1 MKITKL
7 ILTLLFL
14 PLGAF
19 ALDPPIEPIE
29 TVKVS
34 SEDDFEHRST
44 FDGCWSLQKNT
55 DYILTQDVK
64 LTRCLHIGATIRLDL
79 NGYTLSRNLDNLF
92 ITEKALIFRVDRTLI
107 IEDSNKSENNR
118 GIIAGDFNINTG
130 IPAILVNDNGSA
142 FLLSGIINVTEE
154 NLAID
159 LHGSLRIDGGSVYSY
174 GTGITAHSGSKVEV
188 FSGSVNGNNRGIVAK
203 EGSKV
208 TLAGGSFNT
217 NSNYAVEAFE
227 DINISGTPYFPD
239 YNALVLSN
247 GKKINIVGELKDK
260 ALINVNI
267 AEPLTD
273 KNPKIALSG
282 QSEYITNDAIANK
295 IFRHVTAEP
304 TGYQLYAYNNTLM
317 LRKDYPAIR
326 YITEDGKTTAYIDG
340 DYYGSVGDVEE
351 KHVDSVVFERKFPLS
366 ANGYSTI
373 MLPFAVNLNQLSGV
387 KNIYDFQG
395 VEEVNGKL
403 EVQVKNLKDGTEDI
417 SQVKTEAYRP
427 YLIQMESETLVIKGA
442 VDIAET
448 PKTLTP
454 AIGRGIWFI
463 LASDEFME
471 FTPEHLISDNIYG
484 FNDQVTE
491 DFKTAGQF
499 VKVGAGATLAPFR
512 AFIFTRDIFTPELKE
527 KNRPATMDV
536 VIVES
541 TNGNE
546 HTTAIGSIN
555 TRSSEFKMNRD
566 YDLKG
571 RKLNGTHQA
580 RGAYYGKK
588 VLKK

>member
-29 TVKVS
+29 TVNVS
-34 SEDDFEHRST
+34 SEDDFDHHST

-79 NGYTLSRNLDNLF
+79 NGYTLSRNLDDLF
-92 ITEKALIFRVDRTLI
+92 VTEKALIFRVDRTLI

-142 FLLSGIINVTEE
+142 FLQSGIINVTEE

-159 LHGSLRIDGGSVYSY
+159 LHGSLRIDGGRVYSY

-227 DINISGTPYFPD
+227 DINISGAPYFPN

-260 ALINVNI
+260 ALINVDI
-267 AEPLTD
+267 AESLTD

-282 QSEYITNDAIANK
+282 QSEYITNDAINNG
-295 IFRHVTAEP
+295 IFNHLVAKTSD
-304 TGYQLYAYNNTLM
+304 YKLYAYNNTLTM
-317 LRKDYPAIR
+317 KKDYPAIR
-326 YITEDGKTTAYIDG
+326 YITEDGKTIAFIDG
-340 DYYGSVGDVEE
+340 DYYGSIGEVEA
-351 KHVDSVVFERKFPLS
+351 KTVDSVVFERKFPLS

-373 MLPFAVNLNQLSGV
+373 MLPFSAKLNQLSGV
-387 KNIYDFQG
+387 KNIYYFRG
-395 VEEVNGKL
+395 VEEVNGKM
-403 EVQVKNLKDGTEDI
+403 EVQVQNIKDGAEDI
-417 SQVKTEAYRP
+417 SQVEIQAYRP
-427 YLIQMESETLVIKGA
+427 YLIQMESEALKIKGA
-442 VDIAET
+442 VEIKSNNSY
-448 PKTLTP
+448 PVSSSGL
-454 AIGRGIWFI
+454 WFFNGN
-463 LASDEFME
+463 DEFLE
-471 FTPEHLISDNIYG
+471 FTSEHVAGDNIYG

-491 DFKTAGQF
+491 NFKTAGQF
-499 VKVGAGATLAPFR
+499 VKVGTGAAIPPFR
-512 AFIFTRDIFTPELKE
+512 AFIFTRDIFGPEFKE
-527 KNRPATMDV
+527 TKRPATMDV

-546 HTTAIGSIN
+546 HTTVIGPID
-555 TRSSEFKMNRD
+555 TRTGEFKMNRN

-588 VLKK
+588 VLVK

>member
-55 DYILTQDVK
+55 DYILTQNVK

-79 NGYTLSRNLDNLF
+79 NGYTLSRNLDDLF
-92 ITEKALIFRVDRTLI
+92 VTEKALIFRVDRTLI

-142 FLLSGIINVTEE
+142 FLRSGIINVTEE

-267 AEPLTD
+267 AETLTD
-273 KNPKIALSG
+273 KNPKIAISG

-326 YITEDGKTTAYIDG
+326 YISENEKTIAYIDG

-373 MLPFAVNLNQLSGV
+373 MLPFSAKLNQLSGV
-387 KNIYDFQG
+387 KNIYYFRG
-395 VEEVNGKL
+395 VEEVNGKM
-403 EVQVKNLKDGTEDI
+403 EVQVQNLKDGAEDI
-417 SQVKTEAYRP
+417 SQVEIQAYRP
-427 YLIQMESETLVIKGA
+427 YLIQMESETLKIKGA
-442 VDIAET
+442 VEIKSNNSYT
-448 PKTLTP
+448 VSSSGL
-454 AIGRGIWFI
+454 WFFNGN
-463 LASDEFME
+463 DEFLE
-471 FTPEHLISDNIYG
+471 FTSEHVAGDNIYG

-491 DFKTAGQF
+491 NFKTAGQF
-499 VKVGAGATLAPFR
+499 VKIGTGAAIPPFR
-512 AFIFTRDIFTPELKE
+512 AFIFTRDIFGPEFKE
-527 KNRPATMDV
+527 TKRPATMDV
-536 VIVES
+536 VTVES

-546 HTTAIGSIN
+546 HTTVIGRID
-555 TRSSEFKMNRD
+555 TRTGEFKMNRN

-588 VLKK
+588 VLVK

>member
-79 NGYTLSRNLDNLF
+79 NGYRLSRNLDNLF
-92 ITEKALIFRVDRTLI
+92 VTEKALIFRVDRTLI

-159 LHGSLRIDGGSVYSY
+159 LHGSLRIDGGSIYSY

-260 ALINVNI
+260 ALINVDI
-267 AEPLTD
+267 AESLTD

-282 QSEYITNDAIANK
+282 QSEYITNDAINNG
-295 IFRHVTAEP
+295 IFNHLVAKTSD
-304 TGYQLYAYNNTLM
+304 YKLYAYNNTLM
-317 LRKDYPAIR
+317 MKKDYPAIR
-326 YITEDGKTTAYIDG
+326 YITEDGKTIAFIDG
-340 DYYGSVGDVEE
+340 DYYGSIGEVEA
-351 KHVDSVVFERKFPLS
+351 KTVDSVVFERKFPHS

-373 MLPFAVNLNQLSGV
+373 MLPFSAKLNQLSGV
-387 KNIYDFQG
+387 KNIYYFRG
-395 VEEVNGKL
+395 VEEVNGKM
-403 EVQVKNLKDGTEDI
+403 EVQVQNIKDGAEDI
-417 SQVKTEAYRP
+417 SQVEIQAYRP
-427 YLIQMESETLVIKGA
+427 YLIQMESEALKIKGA
-442 VDIAET
+442 VEIKSNNSY
-448 PKTLTP
+448 PVSSSGL
-454 AIGRGIWFI
+454 WFFNGN
-463 LASDEFME
+463 DEFLE
-471 FTPEHLISDNIYG
+471 FTSEHVAGDNIYG

-512 AFIFTRDIFTPELKE
+512 AFLFTRDFFTPELKE
-527 KNRPATMDV
+527 KNRPAAMDV
-536 VIVES
+536 VIISS

-546 HTTAIGSIN
+546 QTTAIGRID
-555 TRSSEFKMNRD
+555 TRSGEFKMIRN

-571 RKLNGTHQA
+571 RKLNKAPKA

>member
-1 MKITKL
+1 MKITK
-7 ILTLLFL
+7 IIPALLFL

-19 ALDPPIEPIE
+19 ADAPIKPID
-29 TVKVS
+29 TVYVS
-34 SEDDFEHRST
+34 SESDFKYRTSV
-44 FDGCWSLQKNT
+44 DGCLALDESK
-55 DYILTQDVK
+55 DYILKANVTLSHCFFVSSVSAI
-64 LTRCLHIGATIRLDL
+64 TLDL
-79 NGYTLSRNLDNLF
+79 NGYNLTRDLKNLAAE
-92 ITEKALIFRVDRTLI
+92 EKGLLFVVDGALIVKNDNDGRRGVMTEVDETNTNVPAFFINERGAAFLQGGTI
-107 IEDSNKSENNR
+107 KSKSKNNSVFSVHGQLDIGSSVIAYGTGVIAYSGSKVNMKGGSIDANNR
-118 GIIAGDFNINTG
+118 GIIAN
-130 IPAILVNDNGSA
+130 
-142 FLLSGIINVTEE
+142 
-154 NLAID
+154 
-159 LHGSLRIDGGSVYSY
+159 
-174 GTGITAHSGSKVEV
+174 K
-188 FSGSVNGNNRGIVAK
+188 
-203 EGSKV
+203 GSKV
-208 TLAGGSFNT
+208 TISGGSIYV
-217 NSNYAVEAFE
+217 NYAVEAFE
-227 DINISGTPYFPD
+227 DIDISGNPHFYKTD
-239 YNALVLSN
+239 AIVLSN
-247 GKKINIVGELKDK
+247 GKKINIVGELKSD
-260 ALINVNI
+260 AIINLNI
-267 AEPLTD
+267 AEPLSD
-273 KNPKIALSG
+273 KNPKIALSTK
-282 QSEYITNDAIANK
+282 SEYVTKDAINN
-295 IFRHVTAEP
+295 IFRHVTGTA
-304 TGYQLYAYNNTLM
+304 TGYELYAYNNTLM

-326 YITEDGKTTAYIDG
+326 YISEDGKTIAFIDG

-403 EVQVKNLKDGTEDI
+403 EVQVKNLKDGTDDI

-427 YLIQMESETLVIKGA
+427 YLIQMESETFVIKGA

-448 PKTLTP
+448 PKTLNP

-527 KNRPATMDV
+527 KNRPVTMDV

-546 HTTAIGSIN
+546 HTTVIGSIN
-555 TRSSEFKMNRD
+555 TRSGEFKMNRN

-588 VLKK
+588 ILKK

>member
-55 DYILTQDVK
+55 DYILTQNVK

-79 NGYTLSRNLDNLF
+79 NGYTLSRNLDDLF
-92 ITEKALIFRVDRTLI
+92 VTEKALIFRVDRTLI

-159 LHGSLRIDGGSVYSY
+159 LHGSLQIDGGSVYSY

-326 YITEDGKTTAYIDG
+326 YISEDGKTTAYIDG
-340 DYYGSVGDVEE
+340 DYYGSIGEVEA
-351 KHVDSVVFERKFPLS
+351 KTVDSVVFERKFPLS

-373 MLPFAVNLNQLSGV
+373 MLPFSAKLNQLSGV
-387 KNIYDFQG
+387 KNIYYFRG
-395 VEEVNGKL
+395 VEEVNGKM
-403 EVQVKNLKDGTEDI
+403 EVQVQNLKDGAEDI
-417 SQVKTEAYRP
+417 SQVEIQAYRP
-427 YLIQMESETLVIKGA
+427 YLIQMESETLKIKGA
-442 VDIAET
+442 VEIKSNNSYT
-448 PKTLTP
+448 VSSSGL
-454 AIGRGIWFI
+454 WFFNGN
-463 LASDEFME
+463 DEFLE
-471 FTPEHLISDNIYG
+471 FTSEHVAGDNIYG

-491 DFKTAGQF
+491 NFKTAGQF
-499 VKVGAGATLAPFR
+499 VKIGTGAAIPPFR
-512 AFIFTRDIFTPELKE
+512 AFIFTRDIFGPEFKE
-527 KNRPATMDV
+527 TKRPATMDV

-546 HTTAIGSIN
+546 HTTVIGRID
-555 TRSSEFKMNRD
+555 TRTGEFKMNRN

-588 VLKK
+588 VLVK

>member
-1 MKITKL
+1 MKITK
-7 ILTLLFL
+7 IIPALLFL

-19 ALDPPIEPIE
+19 ALDPPIEPTK
-29 TVKVS
+29 TVEVS
-34 SEDDFEHRST
+34 SEDNFEHRHT
-44 FDGCWSLQKNT
+44 VDGCWVLDEDT
-55 DYILTQDVK
+55 DYILKKNVTLSHCLYINRAFITLDLHGFK
-64 LTRCLHIGATIRLDL
+64 LTRDSLNHSNEQKGEIFVVDGA
-79 NGYTLSRNLDNLF
+79 
-92 ITEKALIFRVDRTLI
+92 LI
-107 IEDSNKSENNR
+107 IENNDESRNGGIIGDYVTNTNNAPAILVNGAMFLQKGFIRSNKDVDPVINVQGDLKIGEGMIYASDIGIVAQAGSKVNMKGGSIDANNR
-118 GIIAGDFNINTG
+118 GIIAN
-130 IPAILVNDNGSA
+130 
-142 FLLSGIINVTEE
+142 
-154 NLAID
+154 
-159 LHGSLRIDGGSVYSY
+159 
-174 GTGITAHSGSKVEV
+174 K
-188 FSGSVNGNNRGIVAK
+188 
-203 EGSKV
+203 GSKV
-208 TLAGGSFNT
+208 TISGGSIYV
-217 NSNYAVEAFE
+217 NYAVEAFE
-227 DINISGTPYFPD
+227 DIDISGNPHFYKTD
-239 YNALVLSN
+239 AIVLSN
-247 GKKINIVGELKDK
+247 GKKINIVGELKSD
-260 ALINVNI
+260 AIINLNI
-267 AEPLTD
+267 AEPLSD
-273 KNPKIALSG
+273 KNPKIALSTK
-282 QSEYITNDAIANK
+282 SEYVTKDAINN
-295 IFRHVTAEP
+295 IFRHVTGTA
-304 TGYQLYAYNNTLM
+304 TGYELYAYNNTLM

-326 YITEDGKTTAYIDG
+326 YISEDGKTTAFIDG
-340 DYYGSVGDVEE
+340 DYYGSIGDIEA
-351 KHVDSVVFERKFPLS
+351 KAVDSVVFERKFPLS

-448 PKTLTP
+448 PKTLNP

-491 DFKTAGQF
+491 TFKTAGQF
-499 VKVGAGATLAPFR
+499 VKIGAGATLPPFR

-546 HTTAIGSIN
+546 HTTVIGSIN
-555 TRSSEFKMNRD
+555 TRSGEFKMNRN

-571 RKLNGTHQA
+571 SKLNGTHQA

>member
-34 SEDDFEHRST
+34 SEDDFDHHST

-79 NGYTLSRNLDNLF
+79 NGYTLSRNLDDLF
-92 ITEKALIFRVDRTLI
+92 VTEKALIFRVDRTLI

-118 GIIAGDFNINTG
+118 GVIAGDFNINTG

-317 LRKDYPAIR
+317 MKKDYPAIR
-326 YITEDGKTTAYIDG
+326 YISEDGKTTAYIDG
-340 DYYGSVGDVEE
+340 DYYGFVGDVEE

-387 KNIYDFQG
+387 KNIYYFRG
-395 VEEVNGKL
+395 VEEVNGKM
-403 EVQVKNLKDGTEDI
+403 EVQVQNIKDGAEDI
-417 SQVKTEAYRP
+417 SQVEIQAYRP
-427 YLIQMESETLVIKGA
+427 YLIQMESETLKIKGA
-442 VDIAET
+442 VEIKSNNSY
-448 PKTLTP
+448 PVSSSGL
-454 AIGRGIWFI
+454 WFFNGN
-463 LASDEFME
+463 DEFLE
-471 FTPEHLISDNIYG
+471 FTSEHVAGDNIYG

-512 AFIFTRDIFTPELKE
+512 AFLFTRDIFTPELKE
-527 KNRPATMDV
+527 KNRPATIDV

-546 HTTAIGSIN
+546 HTTVIGSID
-555 TRSSEFKMNRD
+555 TRSGEFRMNRN

>member
-55 DYILTQDVK
+55 DYILTQNVK

-92 ITEKALIFRVDRTLI
+92 VTEKALIFRVDRTLI

-142 FLLSGIINVTEE
+142 FLRSGIINVTEE

-317 LRKDYPAIR
+317 LKKDYPAIR
-326 YITEDGKTTAYIDG
+326 YITEDEKTIAFIDG
-340 DYYGSVGDVEE
+340 DYYGSIGDVEE

-373 MLPFAVNLNQLSGV
+373 MLPFSAKLNQLSGV
-387 KNIYDFQG
+387 KNIYYFRG
-395 VEEVNGKL
+395 VEEVNGKM
-403 EVQVKNLKDGTEDI
+403 EVQVQNLKDGAEDI
-417 SQVKTEAYRP
+417 SQVEIQAYRP
-427 YLIQMESETLVIKGA
+427 YLIQMESETLKIKGA
-442 VDIAET
+442 VEIKSNNSYT
-448 PKTLTP
+448 VSSSGL
-454 AIGRGIWFI
+454 WFFNGN
-463 LASDEFME
+463 DEFLE
-471 FTPEHLISDNIYG
+471 FTSEHVAGDNIYG

-491 DFKTAGQF
+491 NFKTAGQF
-499 VKVGAGATLAPFR
+499 VKIGTGAAIPPFR
-512 AFIFTRDIFTPELKE
+512 AFIFTRDIFGPEFKE
-527 KNRPATMDV
+527 TKRPATMDV

-546 HTTAIGSIN
+546 HTTVIGRID
-555 TRSSEFKMNRD
+555 TRTGEFKMNRN

-588 VLKK
+588 VLVK

>member
-55 DYILTQDVK
+55 DYILTQNVK

-92 ITEKALIFRVDRTLI
+92 VTEKALIFRVDRTLI

-159 LHGSLRIDGGSVYSY
+159 LHGSLQIDGGSVYSY

-227 DINISGTPYFPD
+227 DINISGAPYFPD

-260 ALINVNI
+260 ALINVDI
-267 AEPLTD
+267 AESLTD

-282 QSEYITNDAIANK
+282 QSEYITNEAINNG
-295 IFRHVTAEP
+295 IFNHLVAKTSD
-304 TGYQLYAYNNTLM
+304 YKLYAYNNTLM
-317 LRKDYPAIR
+317 MKKDYPAIR
-326 YITEDGKTTAYIDG
+326 YITGDGKTTAFIDG
-340 DYYGSVGDVEE
+340 DYYGSIGEV
-351 KHVDSVVFERKFPLS
+351 KAKTVDSVVFERKFPLS

-373 MLPFAVNLNQLSGV
+373 MLPFSAKLNQLSGV
-387 KNIYDFQG
+387 KNIYYFRG
-395 VEEVNGKL
+395 VEEVNGKM
-403 EVQVKNLKDGTEDI
+403 EVQVQNIKDGAEDI
-417 SQVKTEAYRP
+417 SQVEIQAYRP
-427 YLIQMESETLVIKGA
+427 YLIQMESKTLKIKGA
-442 VDIAET
+442 VEIKSNNSY
-448 PKTLTP
+448 PVSSSGL
-454 AIGRGIWFI
+454 WFFNGN
-463 LASDEFME
+463 DEFLE
-471 FTPEHLISDNIYG
+471 FTSEHVAGDNIYG

-491 DFKTAGQF
+491 NFKTAGQF
-499 VKVGAGATLAPFR
+499 VKIGSGATIPPFR
-512 AFIFTRDIFTPELKE
+512 AFIFTRDIFGPEFKE
-527 KNRPATMDV
+527 TKRPATMDV

-541 TNGNE
+541 TNGSE
-546 HTTAIGSIN
+546 HTTVIGRID
-555 TRSSEFKMNRD
+555 TRTGEFKMNRN

-571 RKLNGTHQA
+571 RKLSNTRQA

>member
-1 MKITKL
+1 MKITK
-7 ILTLLFL
+7 IISILLFL
-14 PLGAF
+14 PLGAL

-34 SEDDFEHRST
+34 SENDFKHNST
-44 FDGCWSLQKNT
+44 YNGCWELNKET
-55 DYILTQDVK
+55 DYILTANVK
-64 LTRCLHIGATIRLDL
+64 LSHCLYVGATIRLDL
-79 NGYTLSRNLDNLF
+79 NGYTLSRNTSEL
-92 ITEKALIFRVDRTLI
+92 TAAEKALIFVVDKTLI
-107 IEDSNKSENNR
+107 IEDNGDNGRNV
-118 GIIAGDFNINTG
+118 IAGDFNTSKN

-159 LHGSLRIDGGSVYSY
+159 LHGSLKIDGGRVYSY

-227 DINISGTPYFPD
+227 DINISGAPSFPD

-260 ALINVNI
+260 ALINVDI
-267 AEPLTD
+267 AESLTD

-282 QSEYITNDAIANK
+282 QSEYITNDAINNG
-295 IFRHVTAEP
+295 IFNHLVAKTSD
-304 TGYQLYAYNNTLM
+304 YKLYAYNNTLM
-317 LRKDYPAIR
+317 MKKDYPAIR
-326 YITEDGKTTAYIDG
+326 YITGDGKTTAFIDG
-340 DYYGSVGDVEE
+340 EYYGSIGEVEA
-351 KHVDSVVFERKFPLS
+351 KTVDSVVFERKFPLS

-373 MLPFAVNLNQLSGV
+373 MLPFSAKLNQLSGV
-387 KNIYDFQG
+387 KNIYYFRG
-395 VEEVNGKL
+395 VEEVNGKM
-403 EVQVKNLKDGTEDI
+403 EVQVQNIKDGAEDI
-417 SQVKTEAYRP
+417 SQVEIQAYRP
-427 YLIQMESETLVIKGA
+427 YLIQMESETLKIKGA
-442 VDIAET
+442 VEIKSNNSY
-448 PKTLTP
+448 PVSSSGL
-454 AIGRGIWFI
+454 WFFNGN
-463 LASDEFME
+463 DEFLE
-471 FTPEHLISDNIYG
+471 FTSEHVAGDNIYG

-512 AFIFTRDIFTPELKE
+512 AILFTRDIFTPELKE
-527 KNRPATMDV
+527 KNRPATIDV

-546 HTTAIGSIN
+546 HTTVIGSID
-555 TRSSEFKMNRD
+555 TRSGEFKMNRN

>member
-1 MKITKL
+1 MKNTKL

-55 DYILTQDVK
+55 DYILTQNVK

-79 NGYTLSRNLDNLF
+79 NGYTLSRNLDDLF
-92 ITEKALIFRVDRTLI
+92 VTEKALIFRVDRTLI

-118 GIIAGDFNINTG
+118 GIIAGDFNTSKN

-227 DINISGTPYFPD
+227 DINISGTPYFPN

-260 ALINVNI
+260 ALINVDI
-267 AEPLTD
+267 AESLTD

-282 QSEYITNDAIANK
+282 QSEYITNDAINNG
-295 IFRHVTAEP
+295 IFNHLVAKTND
-304 TGYQLYAYNNTLM
+304 YKLYAYNNTLM
-317 LRKDYPAIR
+317 MKKDYPAIR
-326 YITEDGKTTAYIDG
+326 YISEDGKTIAFIDG
-340 DYYGSVGDVEE
+340 DYYGSIGEVEA
-351 KHVDSVVFERKFPLS
+351 KAVDSVVFERKFPLS

-373 MLPFAVNLNQLSGV
+373 MLPFSAKLNQLSGV
-387 KNIYDFQG
+387 KNIYYFRG
-395 VEEVNGKL
+395 VEEVNGKM
-403 EVQVKNLKDGTEDI
+403 EVQVQIIKDGAEDI
-417 SQVKTEAYRP
+417 SQVKTEAYTP
-427 YLIQMESETLVIKGA
+427 YLIQMESETLEIKGA
-442 VDIAET
+442 VDIEKT
-448 PKTLTP
+448 PFNHDFLYQS
-454 AIGRGIWFI
+454 GIWFI
-463 LASDEFME
+463 DGSDEYME
-471 FTPEHLISDNIYG
+471 FTQEMLEGGNIYG
-484 FNDQVTE
+484 FNDQITE
-491 DFKTAGQF
+491 KFKTAGQF
-499 VKVGAGATLAPFR
+499 VKVGAGATLPPFR
-512 AFIFTRDIFTPELKE
+512 AFIFTRDIFGPEFKE
-527 KNRPATMDV
+527 TKRPATMDV

-546 HTTAIGSIN
+546 HTTVIGRID
-555 TRSSEFKMNRD
+555 TRTGEFKMNRN

-588 VLKK
+588 VLVK

>member
-55 DYILTQDVK
+55 DYILTQNVK
-64 LTRCLHIGATIRLDL
+64 LKRCLHIGATIRLDL

-92 ITEKALIFRVDRTLI
+92 VTEKALIFRVDRTLI

-159 LHGSLRIDGGSVYSY
+159 LHGSLQIDGGSVYSY

-227 DINISGTPYFPD
+227 DINISGTPYFPN

-317 LRKDYPAIR
+317 LKKDYPAIR

-387 KNIYDFQG
+387 KNIYYFRG
-395 VEEVNGKL
+395 VEEVNGKM
-403 EVQVKNLKDGTEDI
+403 EVQVQNLKDGAEDI
-417 SQVKTEAYRP
+417 SQVEIQAYRP
-427 YLIQMESETLVIKGA
+427 YLIQMESETLKIKGA
-442 VDIAET
+442 VEIKSNNSYT
-448 PKTLTP
+448 VSSSGL
-454 AIGRGIWFI
+454 WFFNGN
-463 LASDEFME
+463 DEFLE
-471 FTPEHLISDNIYG
+471 FTSEHVAGDNIYG

-491 DFKTAGQF
+491 NFKTAGQF
-499 VKVGAGATLAPFR
+499 VKIGTGAAIPPFR
-512 AFIFTRDIFTPELKE
+512 AFIFTRDIFGPEFKE
-527 KNRPATMDV
+527 TKRPATMDV

-546 HTTAIGSIN
+546 HTTVIGRID
-555 TRSSEFKMNRD
+555 TRTGEFKMNRN

-588 VLKK
+588 VLVK

>member
-55 DYILTQDVK
+55 DYILTQNVK

-92 ITEKALIFRVDRTLI
+92 VTEKALIFRVDRTLI

-142 FLLSGIINVTEE
+142 FLQSGIINVTEE

-159 LHGSLRIDGGSVYSY
+159 LHGSLQIVGGSVYSY

-282 QSEYITNDAIANK
+282 QSEYITNDAIANGTFK
-295 IFRHVTAEP
+295 LLTSAP
-304 TGYQLYAYNNTLM
+304 TDYSLYAYNNTLM
-317 LRKDYPAIR
+317 LKKDYPAIR

-373 MLPFAVNLNQLSGV
+373 MLPFAVNLNQLGGV
-387 KNIYDFQG
+387 KNIYEFQG
-395 VEEVNGKL
+395 VEDVNGKL
-403 EVQVKNLKDGTEDI
+403 EVQVKNLKDGAEDI
-417 SQVKTEAYRP
+417 SQVEIQAYRP
-427 YLIQMESETLVIKGA
+427 YLIQMESETLKIKGA
-442 VDIAET
+442 VEIKSNNSYT
-448 PKTLTP
+448 VSSSGL
-454 AIGRGIWFI
+454 WFFNGN
-463 LASDEFME
+463 DEFLE
-471 FTPEHLISDNIYG
+471 FTSEHVAGDNIYG

-491 DFKTAGQF
+491 NFKTAGQF
-499 VKVGAGATLAPFR
+499 VKIGTGAAIPPFR
-512 AFIFTRDIFTPELKE
+512 AFIFTRDIFGPEFKE
-527 KNRPATMDV
+527 TKRPATMDV

-546 HTTAIGSIN
+546 HTTVIGRID
-555 TRSSEFKMNRD
+555 TRTGEFKMNRN

-588 VLKK
+588 VLVK

>member
-1 MKITKL
+1 MKVTKI
-7 ILTLLFL
+7 ILALLFL

-19 ALDPPIEPIE
+19 ALDPPIEPTK
-29 TVKVS
+29 TVEVS
-34 SEDDFEHRST
+34 NEDNFEHRHT
-44 FDGCWSLQKNT
+44 VDGCWELDEDT
-55 DYILTQDVK
+55 DYILKKDVTLSHCLYINRAFITLDLHGFR
-64 LTRCLHIGATIRLDL
+64 LTRDSLNHSNEQKGEIFVVDGA
-79 NGYTLSRNLDNLF
+79 
-92 ITEKALIFRVDRTLI
+92 LI
-107 IEDSNKSENNR
+107 IENNDESRNGGIIGDYVTNTNNAPAILVNGAMFLQKGFIRSNKDVDPVINVQGDLKIGEGMIYASDIGIVAQAGSKVNMKGGSIDANNR
-118 GIIAGDFNINTG
+118 GIIANK
-130 IPAILVNDNGSA
+130 GSKGTI
-142 FLLSGIINVTEE
+142 S
-154 NLAID
+154 
-159 LHGSLRIDGGSVYSY
+159 GGSIYV
-174 GTGITAHSGSKVEV
+174 
-188 FSGSVNGNNRGIVAK
+188 
-203 EGSKV
+203 
-208 TLAGGSFNT
+208 
-217 NSNYAVEAFE
+217 NYAVEAFE
-227 DINISGTPYFPD
+227 DIDISGNPHFYKTD
-239 YNALVLSN
+239 AIVLSN
-247 GKKINIVGELKDK
+247 GKKINIVGELKSD
-260 ALINVNI
+260 AIINLNI
-267 AEPLTD
+267 AEPLSD
-273 KNPKIALSG
+273 KNPKIALSTK
-282 QSEYITNDAIANK
+282 SEYVTKDAISNN
-295 IFRHVTAEP
+295 IFRHVTGTA
-304 TGYQLYAYNNTLM
+304 TGYELYAYNNTLM

-326 YITEDGKTTAYIDG
+326 YISEDGKTIAFIDG
-340 DYYGSVGDVEE
+340 DYYGSIGDIEA
-351 KHVDSVVFERKFPLS
+351 KAVDSVVFERKFPLS

-448 PKTLTP
+448 PKTLNP

-499 VKVGAGATLAPFR
+499 VKVGAGATLPPFR

-536 VIVES
+536 VIVEG

-546 HTTAIGSIN
+546 HTTVIGSIN
-555 TRSSEFKMNRD
+555 TRSGEFKMNRN

>member
-1 MKITKL
+1 MKITKT
-7 ILTLLFL
+7 IPILLFL

-19 ALDPPIEPIE
+19 AQLDPPVQLPE
-29 TVKVS
+29 TVRVS
-34 SEDDFEHRST
+34 SENDFKHYST
-44 FDGCWSLQKNT
+44 HDGCWELDKET
-55 DYILTQDVK
+55 DYILTANVTLSQCLLIEATITIDLGGYN
-64 LTRCLHIGATIRLDL
+64 LTRNSENHTTEDQATIFVVDGTLIVENNNETRIGEIVGDYSTETHVPAIFVKEHRGLFLEKGTIRTKDADPVISVQGLLKIDEGLIYAGGTAIVAQAGSTVNVL
-79 NGYTLSRNLDNLF
+79 NG
-92 ITEKALIFRVDRTLI
+92 I
-107 IEDSNKSENNR
+107 
-118 GIIAGDFNINTG
+118 
-130 IPAILVNDNGSA
+130 
-142 FLLSGIINVTEE
+142 
-154 NLAID
+154 
-159 LHGSLRIDGGSVYSY
+159 IDGD
-174 GTGITAHSGSKVEV
+174 
-188 FSGSVNGNNRGIVAK
+188 NRAIVAK

-208 TLAGGSFNT
+208 TISGGSFT
-217 NSNYAVEAFE
+217 TGSGYAVEAFE
-227 DINISGTPYFPD
+227 DINISGAPHFHKT
-239 YNALVLSN
+239 NAIHLSN
-247 GKKINIVGELKDK
+247 GKKINIVGELKDN
-260 ALINVNI
+260 AIINVNI
-267 AEPLTD
+267 AETLTD

-282 QSEYITNDAIANK
+282 KSEYITNDAIANE
-295 IFRHVTAEP
+295 IFRHVTAKP

-403 EVQVKNLKDGTEDI
+403 EVKVKNLKDGAEDI

-427 YLIQMESETLVIKGA
+427 YLIQMESETLEIKGA

-448 PKTLTP
+448 PNTLSP

-463 LASDEFME
+463 LASDEFLE
-471 FTPEHLISDNIYG
+471 FTPEFVAGDNMYG

-491 DFKTAGQF
+491 NFKTAGQF
-499 VKVGAGATLAPFR
+499 VKIGSGASIPPFR
-512 AFIFTRDIFTPELKE
+512 AFIFTRDIFGPEFKE
-527 KNRPATMDV
+527 TKRPATMDV

-541 TNGNE
+541 TDGNE
-546 HTTAIGSIN
+546 HTTVIGRID
-555 TRSSEFKMNRD
+555 TRTGEFKMNRN

-571 RKLNGTHQA
+571 RKLNGTHKA

>member
-55 DYILTQDVK
+55 DYILTQNVK

-79 NGYTLSRNLDNLF
+79 NGYTLSRNLDDLF
-92 ITEKALIFRVDRTLI
+92 VTEKALIFRVDRTLI

-159 LHGSLRIDGGSVYSY
+159 LHGSLQIDGGSVYSY

-282 QSEYITNDAIANK
+282 QSENVTKDAINN
-295 IFRHVTAEP
+295 IFRHVTGTA
-304 TGYQLYAYNNTLM
+304 TGYELYAYNNTLM

-373 MLPFAVNLNQLSGV
+373 MLPFAVNLNQLGGV
-387 KNIYDFQG
+387 KNIYEFRG
-395 VEEVNGKL
+395 VEEVNGKM
-403 EVQVKNLKDGTEDI
+403 EVQVQNLKETFDNE
-417 SQVKTEAYRP
+417 SQVRTTAYTP
-427 YLIQMESETLVIKGA
+427 YLIQMESETLEIKGA
-442 VDIAET
+442 VDIEKT
-448 PKTLTP
+448 PFNHDFLYQS
-454 AIGRGIWFI
+454 GSWFI
-463 LASDEFME
+463 DSSDEYME
-471 FTPEHLISDNIYG
+471 FTQEMLESGNTYG

-491 DFKTAGQF
+491 TFKTAGQF
-499 VKVGAGATLAPFR
+499 VKIGAGATLPPFR
-512 AFIFTRDIFTPELKE
+512 AFIFSRNIFSHEYTE
-527 KNRPATMDV
+527 KNYPAAMNV
-536 VIVES
+536 VIVSS
-541 TNGNE
+541 TDGNE
-546 HTTAIGSIN
+546 QTTAIGRID
-555 TRSSEFKMNRD
+555 TRSGEFKMIRN

-571 RKLNGTHQA
+571 RKLNKTPKA